1 MEDSKIFVIG
11 GGPAGS
17 SAASFLAMKGHD
29 VTLFEKE
36 KFPRPHVGESL
47 LPFNYGLFDDLGV
60 LDRMTTTYNRK
71 PGVKFS
77 NSDGSSNTVW
87 YFKDEITGPSSL
99 SFHVERASFD
109 KMLLDRSKELGVK
122 VYEET
127 PVRGVKFDHN
137 KNQIKVS
144 VQNRDGKK
152 SVFVGDFIIDASGQ
166 STFLAKK
173 LKDKNKYHGLD
184 RVAINSHWLNPKY
197 NKELEEGIIE

>member
-137 KNQIKVS
+137 KNQIK
-144 VQNRDGKK
+144 
-152 SVFVGDFIIDASGQ
+152 
-166 STFLAKK
+166 
-173 LKDKNKYHGLD
+173 
-184 RVAINSHWLNPKY
+184 
-197 NKELEEGIIE
+197 